1 MVKIEQENNND
12 KLKDNILDNNLEL
25 KDRIKNFEEYIL
37 LDYNMGLEL
46 LNTYCS
52 QYNFSGTHNIKILL
66 YNLCCNS
73 NIDDILKIKC
83 CKSLLS
89 FEEFEEG
96 SDSEDDEE
104 FAKIKKE
111 SNIKVRERNKKRFD
125 LAYDCINNVCKNWKE
140 VPTPIK
146 IEVIHILMKKE
157 NYRAECEKYFLQ
169 ILNDNKLE
177 SEYKYKCIL
186 SLQNLDISNKE
197 YFIKSFMSSFIK
209 NDNNNIYYRILSGQF
224 LLKKYKEND
233 IQELLLSFSEDENIE
248 YNRRADSADVL
259 LTFGNSSFK
268 KKGEIIINKLGNNN
282 NKEKTIYG
290 NLQNV
295 HTKEIDNS
303 VNDILIKLS
312 SFPILKLEN
321 KNYIS
326 FKDIKNEILKLITKE
341 YNKEKILQSLNRIE
355 IDNALYS
362 KFNDSLKN
370 VLIKV
375 WSYINQNN
383 KNKFE
388 MTKRLLEELEDMS
401 GTCSSGFVSRM
412 INSISGFDE
421 EMNIKISW
429 EDQIISNVSGRLN
442 LKIKK
447 IKDYD
452 SIYYN
457 EKLDEVIILWLNHN
471 LEIKKNIMKNIKKKH
486 NTKIVHS
493 EDVINE
499 VKLLDYE
506 QVCIEH
512 FYERVISELSISS
525 SKPVDKKNFLLFFR
539 NTIQDIRNELYEEF
553 IPYISENDF
562 DLYFRN
568 AIMIYER

>member
-1 MVKIEQENNND
+1 MMIVEEEQNNKE
-12 KLKDNILDNNLEL
+12 KLKQNILDNNLEL
-25 KDRIKNFEEYIL
+25 KNRIKNFEEYIL
-37 LDYNMGLEL
+37 LDYNLGLEL

-52 QYNFSGTHNIKILL
+52 QYNFAGTHNIKMLL
-66 YNLCCNS
+66 YNLCCDS

-111 SNIKVRERNKKRFD
+111 SDTKVRERNKKRFD
-125 LAYDCINNVCKNWKE
+125 LAYESINNVCKNLKK
-140 VPTPIK
+140 VPTPMK
-146 IEVIHILMKKE
+146 IEIIHILMKTEK
-157 NYRAECEKYFLQ
+157 YKKECETYFLQ
-169 ILNDNKLE
+169 VLNDNNLE

-186 SLQNLDISNKE
+186 SLQSLDIKNKE

-224 LLKKYKEND
+224 LLKQSQEYD
-233 IQELLLSFSEDENIE
+233 IQELLLSFCKDENIE

-282 NKEKTIYG
+282 NKQKTIYG

-295 HTKEIDNS
+295 HTKEIDKS

-326 FKDIKNEILKLITKE
+326 FNDIKNEILKLITKE
-341 YNKEKILQSLNRIE
+341 HNKENILQALNRIE

-370 VLIKV
+370 ILIKV
-375 WSYINQNN
+375 WSYIQNN

-401 GTCSSGFVSRM
+401 GTCSSGFISRM
-412 INSISGFDE
+412 INSISGFGD

-429 EDQIISNVSGRLN
+429 EDQIISNVTGRLN
-442 LKIKK
+442 FKITK

-457 EKLDEVIILWLNHN
+457 EKLGEVIILWLNDN

-506 QVCIEH
+506 KVCIEH
-512 FYERVISELSISS
+512 FYEQVISELSILSS
-525 SKPVDKKNFLLFFR
+525 NPVDKKNFLLFFR

-568 AIMIYER
+568 AIMNYER